1 MISFSRR
8 DFLTSLFY
16 ASALVSL
23 PAWARVGLK
32 PPGQRKALVIGA
44 GISGLFAASLLEKK
58 GFTVEILEASDH
70 VGGKLLGRKV
80 GAHMFDLGGQALSLE
95 MKRVKT
101 LGKRLGMTLVPRPKQ
116 TEFFMHD
123 GKMISGKKVAGYR
136 KEINEVQN
144 SIVKFFARLDD
155 PSERKKHGML
165 SVDAW
170 LRTQKLSPEA
180 DLMFRS
186 TFCAEWCDSPSNI
199 SFLHY
204 LDFSRSNIGEE
215 GEMDFRYREGFF
227 GMAEAL
233 RKELKATVHLSTPAS
248 SIAVSGDGVVVR
260 SGAREF
266 TAHYVVV
273 ATPLPQMKDLSFTGV
288 DAGAFQESIS
298 VFQGAFV
305 KKAIVL
311 YEKPFWGKKPREG
324 LFDPPSGLA
333 IMDNS
338 DMEKKV
344 YSIAVFLGGEAAS
357 LGRDTVLARLADAFG
372 KDALSPLDYVEENWS
387 GTKYMTGGYGANRR
401 VSETGYQNVPRQ
413 LGPRVLMAGS
423 DTADSY
429 PSYVEGA
436 LSSAERAVALLLKYE
451 YRTKVAYG
459 S

>member
-8 DFLTSLFY
+8 DFLASLFY
-16 ASALVSL
+16 ASALVGL

-95 MKRVKT
+95 KKRVKT

-116 TEFFMHD
+116 TEFFMRD

-144 SIVKFFARLDD
+144 SIVKYFARLDD

-165 SVDAW
+165 SVDTW
-170 LRTQKLSPEA
+170 LRTQKLSAEA

-227 GMAEAL
+227 GMAEDEELLYTFCDELHRTQGISDTTYARAVKTFGEQGVVDILGISGYYTMLAMVLNTARTPVPAGHTPAL
-233 RKELKATVHLSTPAS
+233 R
-248 SIAVSGDGVVVR
+248 
-260 SGAREF
+260 
-266 TAHYVVV
+266 
-273 ATPLPQMKDLSFTGV
+273 
-288 DAGAFQESIS
+288 AF
-298 VFQGAFV
+298 
-305 KKAIVL
+305 
-311 YEKPFWGKKPREG
+311 PR
-324 LFDPPSGLA
+324 
-333 IMDNS
+333 
-338 DMEKKV
+338 
-344 YSIAVFLGGEAAS
+344 
-357 LGRDTVLARLADAFG
+357 
-372 KDALSPLDYVEENWS
+372 
-387 GTKYMTGGYGANRR
+387 
-401 VSETGYQNVPRQ
+401 
-413 LGPRVLMAGS
+413 
-423 DTADSY
+423 
-429 PSYVEGA
+429 
-436 LSSAERAVALLLKYE
+436 
-451 YRTKVAYG
+451 
-459 S
+459 